1 MNIKKITEFINIE
14 NNKFIFVIILVGV
27 CFMLFAG
34 GEKGDTKNKAATDE
48 QIILNDEERLCDILS
63 EIKGVGSV
71 SVMITYDATVQ
82 SDIAYELKQEK
93 TVKGDGGDVT
103 NEQSYIDKQAVMSS
117 GEPFVTRSVYPEVR
131 GVVIAAKGAVN
142 PEVRENIIEAA
153 STVLGIA
160 RHKVCVAEKN

>member
-34 GEKGDTKNKAATDE
+34 GEKGDTKNESVTHE
-48 QIILNDEERLCDILS
+48 QIILDDEQRLCDILS

-93 TVKGDGGDVT
+93 TVKEDGDDVT
-103 NEQSYIDKQAVMSS
+103 NEQSYTDKQAVMSS
-117 GEPFVTRSVYPEVR
+117 GEPFVTRSVYPKVR

-142 PEVRENIIEAA
+142 PKVREDIIEAA